1 MGGQT
6 FVELQFHPPGFAL
19 LPDATSCDSTLWC
32 SVLTIWSLEC
42 PGKGDSYNLD
52 CSEPGNSAFVQTNGV
67 PSLQKADL
75 ATFTPNAQ
83 TLLMSPSDKI
93 SIHMWDTKIRGGRAL
108 EVREIGHTTGKNG
121 FMIASAKNG
130 SCTQPVLLQGHE
142 VQLPVGLLHRAG
154 AEHHPVDIGHY
165 MINSQYDL
173 QAAQNSGIRHIW
185 PRPAPRWLAPDRL
198 PSANPP
204 DPTEWL

>member
-1 MGGQT
+1 
-6 FVELQFHPPGFAL
+6 
-19 LPDATSCDSTLWC
+19 
-32 SVLTIWSLEC
+32 VLTIWSLEC

-67 PSLQKADL
+67 PTGPPSLQKADL

-154 AEHHPVDIGHY
+154 AEHHPVEHRSLHD
-165 MINSQYDL
+165 Q
-173 QAAQNSGIRHIW
+173 QRV
-185 PRPAPRWLAPDRL
+185 RPASRPKLRHPPYLA
-198 PSANPP
+198 
-204 DPTEWL
+204 